1 MWAHLGHGLH
11 ALWRGFR
18 NHSLFV
24 TVLAYYAIV
33 LGAFYMAVGSKLMLG
48 SFIGMVVLLLISL
61 LARLSNGWRLI
72 FIAFCHGA
80 LCLALVRGLEAL
92 GVDGLHELIL
102 FQITIPLPLAYAWL
116 VDRDER
122 DLEM

>member
-1 MWAHLGHGLH
+1 MKRI
-11 ALWRGFR
+11 WRAFR

-33 LGAFYMAVGSKLMLG
+33 VGAFYMAVGSELMLG
-48 SFIGMVVLLLISL
+48 SVIGVVALLLIAM

-72 FIAFCHGA
+72 VIAFCHGA
-80 LCLALVRGLEAL
+80 LCLGLVRGLEAL
-92 GVDGLHELIL
+92 GATGLSELIL
-102 FQITIPLPLAYAWL
+102 FQITIPLPLAYAWA

-122 DLEM
+122 DLDMLEAPVAQ